1 MAQKKNL
8 KTILERWKFRYKLF
22 ILNETTLE
30 EVFRIKISRLTIFLY
45 GFFALI
51 IVFVLMSVLIIYSPL
66 KYYLPG
72 FSDYSLRSEL
82 SYNMAKID
90 SLSNLLN
97 KQTLQL
103 QTTKNIITGTL
114 SIDSI
119 PQQKDVPIE
128 KYRELVEKKSDKEIK
143 FVENFQQN
151 ISLNPVKAL
160 IMENTTKQNL
170 AVPLAGTVVVVKDSI
185 NKDNGIKLTSKN
197 GNVLAMTE
205 GVVTTVELTL
215 NNRYVV
221 VLQHLDGYLSIYKN
235 IAVPLKKVDEKVNMS
250 DAIGLIALDGERP
263 YLIFELWQNSTYIDP
278 YEVFDF

>member
-205 GVVTTVELTL
+205 GVVTAVELTL
-215 NNRYVV
+215 NNRYIV

>member
-30 EVFRIKISRLTIFLY
+30 EVFRIKISRLTVFLY

-51 IVFVLMSVLIIYSPL
+51 IVFILMSVLILYSPL
-66 KYYLPG
+66 KYYLLG

-82 SYNMAKID
+82 SYNMARID
-90 SLSNLLN
+90 SLTNLLD

-128 KYRELVEKKSDKEIK
+128 KYRELVEKKSDNEIK

-160 IMENTTKQNL
+160 IMDNTAKQNL
-170 AVPLAGTVVVVKDSI
+170 AVPLAGTIMVVKDSV

-197 GNVLAMTE
+197 GNVLAIAG
-205 GVVTTVELTL
+205 GVVTSVELTL
-215 NNRYVV
+215 NNRYVIV
-221 VLQHLDGYLSIYKN
+221 IQHLDGYLSIYKN
-235 IAVPLKKVDEKVNMS
+235 IAVPLKKVEEKVNMS
-250 DAIGLIALDGERP
+250 DVIGLIALDSERP
-263 YLIFELWQNSTYIDP
+263 YLTFELWQNSTNINP

>member
-160 IMENTTKQNL
+160 IMENTTKHNL
-170 AVPLAGTVVVVKDSI
+170 AVPLAGTVVVVKDSV
-185 NKDNGIKLTSKN
+185 NMDNGIKLTSKN

-205 GVVTTVELTL
+205 GVVTAVELTL
-215 NNRYVV
+215 NNRYIV

>member
-160 IMENTTKQNL
+160 IMENTTKHNL

-205 GVVTTVELTL
+205 GVVTAVELTL

>member
-30 EVFRIKISRLTIFLY
+30 EVFRIKISRLTVFLY
-45 GFFALI
+45 GFSALI
-51 IVFVLMSVLIIYSPL
+51 IVFALMSVLILYSPL

-82 SYNMAKID
+82 SYNMARID
-90 SLSNLLN
+90 SLTNLLD

-128 KYRELVEKKSDKEIK
+128 KYRELVEKKSDNEIK

-160 IMENTTKQNL
+160 IMDNTAKQNL
-170 AVPLAGTVVVVKDSI
+170 AVPLAGTIMVVKDSV
-185 NKDNGIKLTSKN
+185 NNDNGIKLTSKN
-197 GNVLAMTE
+197 GNVLAIAG
-205 GVVTTVELTL
+205 GVVTSVELTL
-215 NNRYVV
+215 NNRYVIV
-221 VLQHLDGYLSIYKN
+221 IQHLDGYLSIYKN
-235 IAVPLKKVDEKVNMS
+235 IAVPLKKVEEKVNMS
-250 DAIGLIALDGERP
+250 DVIGLIALDSERP
-263 YLIFELWQNSTYIDP
+263 YLTFELWQNSTNINP

>member
-30 EVFRIKISRLTIFLY
+30 EVFRIKISRLTVFLY

-51 IVFVLMSVLIIYSPL
+51 IVFILMSVLILYSPL

-82 SYNMAKID
+82 SYNMARID
-90 SLSNLLN
+90 SLTNLLD

-128 KYRELVEKKSDKEIK
+128 KYRELVEKKSDNEIK

-160 IMENTTKQNL
+160 IMDNTAKQNL
-170 AVPLAGTVVVVKDSI
+170 AVPLAGTIMVVKDSV

-197 GNVLAMTE
+197 GNVLAIAG
-205 GVVTTVELTL
+205 GVVTSVELTL
-215 NNRYVV
+215 NNRYVIV
-221 VLQHLDGYLSIYKN
+221 IQHLDGYLSIYKN
-235 IAVPLKKVDEKVNMS
+235 IAVPLKKVEEKVNMS
-250 DAIGLIALDGERP
+250 DVIGLIALDSERP
-263 YLIFELWQNSTYIDP
+263 YLTFELWQNSTNINP

>member
-160 IMENTTKQNL
+160 IMENTTKHNL
-170 AVPLAGTVVVVKDSI
+170 AVPLAGTVVVVKDSV
-185 NKDNGIKLTSKN
+185 NMDNGIKLTSKN

-205 GVVTTVELTL
+205 GVVTAVELTL
-215 NNRYVV
+215 NNRYIV

-250 DAIGLIALDGERP
+250 DAIGLIALDDERP

>member
-1 MAQKKNL
+1 
-8 KTILERWKFRYKLF
+8 
-22 ILNETTLE
+22 
-30 EVFRIKISRLTIFLY
+30 
-45 GFFALI
+45 
-51 IVFVLMSVLIIYSPL
+51 MSVLILYSPL

-82 SYNMAKID
+82 SYNMARID
-90 SLSNLLN
+90 SLTNLLD

-128 KYRELVEKKSDKEIK
+128 KYRELVEKKSDNEIK

-160 IMENTTKQNL
+160 IMDNTAKQNL
-170 AVPLAGTVVVVKDSI
+170 AVPLAGTIMVVKDSV

-197 GNVLAMTE
+197 GNVLAIAG
-205 GVVTTVELTL
+205 GVVTSVELTL
-215 NNRYVV
+215 NNRYVIV
-221 VLQHLDGYLSIYKN
+221 IQHLDGYLSIYKN
-235 IAVPLKKVDEKVNMS
+235 IAIPLKKVDEKVNMS
-250 DAIGLIALDGERP
+250 DVIGLIALDSERP
-263 YLIFELWQNSTYIDP
+263 YLTFELWQNSTNINP

>member
-8 KTILERWKFRYKLF
+8 KTTLERWKFRYKLF

-30 EVFRIKISRLTIFLY
+30 EVFRIKISRLTVFLY

-51 IVFVLMSVLIIYSPL
+51 IVFILMSVLILYSPL

-82 SYNMAKID
+82 SYNMARID
-90 SLSNLLN
+90 SLTNLLD

-128 KYRELVEKKSDKEIK
+128 KYRELVEKKSDNEIK

-160 IMENTTKQNL
+160 IMDNTAKQNL
-170 AVPLAGTVVVVKDSI
+170 AVPLAGTIMVVKDSV

-197 GNVLAMTE
+197 GNVLAIAG
-205 GVVTTVELTL
+205 GVVTSVELTL
-215 NNRYVV
+215 NNRYVIV
-221 VLQHLDGYLSIYKN
+221 IQHLDGYLSIYKN
-235 IAVPLKKVDEKVNMS
+235 IAVPLKKVEEKVNMS
-250 DAIGLIALDGERP
+250 DVIGLIALDSERP
-263 YLIFELWQNSTYIDP
+263 YLTFELWQNSTNINP

>member
-278 YEVFDF
+278 YDVFDF

>member
-30 EVFRIKISRLTIFLY
+30 EVFRIKISRLTVFLY

-51 IVFVLMSVLIIYSPL
+51 IVFILMSVLILYSPL

-82 SYNMAKID
+82 SYNMARID
-90 SLSNLLN
+90 SLTNLLD

-128 KYRELVEKKSDKEIK
+128 KYRELVEKKSDNEIK

-160 IMENTTKQNL
+160 IMDNTAKQNL
-170 AVPLAGTVVVVKDSI
+170 AVPLAGTIMVVKDSV
-185 NKDNGIKLTSKN
+185 NNDNGIKLTSKN
-197 GNVLAMTE
+197 GNVLAIAG
-205 GVVTTVELTL
+205 GVVTSVELTL
-215 NNRYVV
+215 NNRYVIV
-221 VLQHLDGYLSIYKN
+221 IQHLDGYLSIYKN
-235 IAVPLKKVDEKVNMS
+235 IAIPLKKVDEKVNMS
-250 DAIGLIALDGERP
+250 DVIGLIALDSERP
-263 YLIFELWQNSTYIDP
+263 YLTFELWQNSTNINP

>member
-160 IMENTTKQNL
+160 IMENTTKHNL

-205 GVVTTVELTL
+205 GVVTAVELTL

-278 YEVFDF
+278 YDVFDF

>member
-30 EVFRIKISRLTIFLY
+30 EVFRIKISRLTVFLY

-51 IVFVLMSVLIIYSPL
+51 IVFILMSVLILYSPL

-82 SYNMAKID
+82 SYNMARID
-90 SLSNLLN
+90 SLTNLLD

-128 KYRELVEKKSDKEIK
+128 KYRELVEKKSDNEIK

-160 IMENTTKQNL
+160 IMDNTAKQNL
-170 AVPLAGTVVVVKDSI
+170 AVPLAGTIMVVKDSV

-197 GNVLAMTE
+197 GNVLAIAG
-205 GVVTTVELTL
+205 GVVTSVELTL
-215 NNRYVV
+215 NNRYVIV
-221 VLQHLDGYLSIYKN
+221 IQHLDGYLSIYKN
-235 IAVPLKKVDEKVNMS
+235 IAVPLKKVEEKVNMS
-250 DAIGLIALDGERP
+250 DVIGLIALDSERP
-263 YLIFELWQNSTYIDP
+263 YLTFELWQNSTNVNP
-278 YEVFDF
+278 YEIFDF

>member
-205 GVVTTVELTL
+205 GVVTAVELTL

-278 YEVFDF
+278 YDVFDF

>member
-30 EVFRIKISRLTIFLY
+30 EVFRIKISRLTVFLY

-51 IVFVLMSVLIIYSPL
+51 IVFILMSVLILYSPL

-82 SYNMAKID
+82 SYNMARID
-90 SLSNLLN
+90 SLTNLLD

-128 KYRELVEKKSDKEIK
+128 KYRELVEKKSDNEIK

-160 IMENTTKQNL
+160 IMDNTAKQNL
-170 AVPLAGTVVVVKDSI
+170 AVPLAGTIMVVKDSV

-197 GNVLAMTE
+197 GNVLAIAG
-205 GVVTTVELTL
+205 GVVTSVELTL
-215 NNRYVV
+215 NNRYVIV
-221 VLQHLDGYLSIYKN
+221 IQHLDGYLSIYKN
-235 IAVPLKKVDEKVNMS
+235 IAVPLKKVEEKVNMS
-250 DAIGLIALDGERP
+250 DVIGLIALDSERP
-263 YLIFELWQNSTYIDP
+263 YLIFELWQNSTNVNP

>member
-90 SLSNLLN
+90 SLSNLLD

-205 GVVTTVELTL
+205 GVVTAVELTL

>member
-30 EVFRIKISRLTIFLY
+30 EVFRIKISRLTVFLY
-45 GFFALI
+45 VFFALI
-51 IVFVLMSVLIIYSPL
+51 IVFILMSVLILYSPL

-82 SYNMAKID
+82 SYNMARID
-90 SLSNLLN
+90 SLTNLLD

-128 KYRELVEKKSDKEIK
+128 KYRELVEKKSDNEIK

-160 IMENTTKQNL
+160 IMDNTAKQNL
-170 AVPLAGTVVVVKDSI
+170 AVPLAGTIMVVKDSV

-197 GNVLAMTE
+197 GNVLAIAG
-205 GVVTTVELTL
+205 GVVTSVELTL
-215 NNRYVV
+215 NNRYVIV
-221 VLQHLDGYLSIYKN
+221 IQHLDGYLSIYKN
-235 IAVPLKKVDEKVNMS
+235 IAVPLKKVEEKVNMS
-250 DAIGLIALDGERP
+250 DVIGLIALDSERP
-263 YLIFELWQNSTYIDP
+263 YLTFELWQNSTNINP

>member
-30 EVFRIKISRLTIFLY
+30 EVFRIKISRLTVFLY

-51 IVFVLMSVLIIYSPL
+51 IVFILMSVLILYSPL

-82 SYNMAKID
+82 SYNMARID
-90 SLSNLLN
+90 SLTNLLD

-128 KYRELVEKKSDKEIK
+128 KYRELVEKKSDNEIK

-160 IMENTTKQNL
+160 IMDNTAKQNL
-170 AVPLAGTVVVVKDSI
+170 AVPLAGTIMVVKDSV

-197 GNVLAMTE
+197 GNVLAIAG
-205 GVVTTVELTL
+205 GVVTSVELTL
-215 NNRYVV
+215 NNRYVIV
-221 VLQHLDGYLSIYKN
+221 IQHLDGYLSIYKN
-235 IAVPLKKVDEKVNMS
+235 IAIPLKKVDEKVNMS
-250 DAIGLIALDGERP
+250 DVIGLIALDSERP
-263 YLIFELWQNSTYIDP
+263 YLTFELWQNSTNINP

>member
-30 EVFRIKISRLTIFLY
+30 EVFRIKISRLTVFLY

-51 IVFVLMSVLIIYSPL
+51 IVFILMSVLILYSPL

-82 SYNMAKID
+82 SYNMARID
-90 SLSNLLN
+90 SLTNLLD

-128 KYRELVEKKSDKEIK
+128 KYRELVEKKSDNEIK

-160 IMENTTKQNL
+160 IMDNTAKQNL
-170 AVPLAGTVVVVKDSI
+170 AVPLAGTIMVVKDSV
-185 NKDNGIKLTSKN
+185 NNDNGIKLTSKN
-197 GNVLAMTE
+197 GNVLAIAG
-205 GVVTTVELTL
+205 GVVTSVELTL
-215 NNRYVV
+215 NNRYVIV
-221 VLQHLDGYLSIYKN
+221 IQHLDGYLSIYKN
-235 IAVPLKKVDEKVNMS
+235 IAVPLKKVEEKVNMS
-250 DAIGLIALDGERP
+250 DVIGLIALDSERP
-263 YLIFELWQNSTYIDP
+263 YLTFELWQNSTNINP

>member
-30 EVFRIKISRLTIFLY
+30 EVFRIKISRLTVFLY

-51 IVFVLMSVLIIYSPL
+51 IVFILMSVLILYSPL

-82 SYNMAKID
+82 SYNMARID
-90 SLSNLLN
+90 SLTNLLD

-128 KYRELVEKKSDKEIK
+128 KYRELVEKKSDNEIK

-160 IMENTTKQNL
+160 IMDNTAKQNL
-170 AVPLAGTVVVVKDSI
+170 AVPLAGTIMVVKDSV

-197 GNVLAMTE
+197 GNVLAIAG
-205 GVVTTVELTL
+205 GVVTSVELTL
-215 NNRYVV
+215 NNRYVIV
-221 VLQHLDGYLSIYKN
+221 IQHLDGYLSIYKN
-235 IAVPLKKVDEKVNMS
+235 IAVPLKKVEEKVNMS
-250 DAIGLIALDGERP
+250 DVIGLIALDSERP
-263 YLIFELWQNSTYIDP
+263 YLIFELWQNSTNVNP
-278 YEVFDF
+278 YEIFDF

>member
-30 EVFRIKISRLTIFLY
+30 EVFRIKISRLTVFLY

-51 IVFVLMSVLIIYSPL
+51 IVFILMSVLILYSPL

-82 SYNMAKID
+82 SYNMARID
-90 SLSNLLN
+90 SLTNLLD

-128 KYRELVEKKSDKEIK
+128 KYRELVEKKSDNEIK

-160 IMENTTKQNL
+160 IMDNTAKQNL
-170 AVPLAGTVVVVKDSI
+170 AVPLAGTIMVVKDSV

-197 GNVLAMTE
+197 GNVLAIAG
-205 GVVTTVELTL
+205 GVVTSVELTL
-215 NNRYVV
+215 NNRYVIV
-221 VLQHLDGYLSIYKN
+221 IQHLDGYLSIYKN
-235 IAVPLKKVDEKVNMS
+235 IAIPLKKVEEKVNMS
-250 DAIGLIALDGERP
+250 DVIGLIALDSERP
-263 YLIFELWQNSTYIDP
+263 YLTFELWQNSTNINP

>member
-30 EVFRIKISRLTIFLY
+30 EVFRIKISRLTVFLY
-45 GFFALI
+45 GFSALI
-51 IVFVLMSVLIIYSPL
+51 IVFALMSVLILYSPL

-82 SYNMAKID
+82 SYNMARID
-90 SLSNLLN
+90 SLTNLLD

-128 KYRELVEKKSDKEIK
+128 KYRELVEKKSDNEIK

-160 IMENTTKQNL
+160 IMDNTAKQNL
-170 AVPLAGTVVVVKDSI
+170 AVPLAGTIMVVKDSV
-185 NKDNGIKLTSKN
+185 NNDNGIKLTSKN
-197 GNVLAMTE
+197 GNVLAIAG
-205 GVVTTVELTL
+205 GVVTSVELTL
-215 NNRYVV
+215 NNRYVIV
-221 VLQHLDGYLSIYKN
+221 IQHLDGYLSIYKN
-235 IAVPLKKVDEKVNMS
+235 IAIPLKKVDEKVNMS
-250 DAIGLIALDGERP
+250 DVIGLIALDSERP
-263 YLIFELWQNSTYIDP
+263 YLTFELWQNSTNINP

>member
-30 EVFRIKISRLTIFLY
+30 EVFRIKISRLTVFLY

-51 IVFVLMSVLIIYSPL
+51 IVFILMSVLILYSPL

-82 SYNMAKID
+82 SYNMARID
-90 SLSNLLN
+90 SLTNLLD

-128 KYRELVEKKSDKEIK
+128 KYRELVEKKSDNEIK

-160 IMENTTKQNL
+160 IMDNTAKQNL
-170 AVPLAGTVVVVKDSI
+170 AVPLAGTIMVVKDSV

-197 GNVLAMTE
+197 GNVLAIAG
-205 GVVTTVELTL
+205 GVVTSVELTL
-215 NNRYVV
+215 NNRYVIV
-221 VLQHLDGYLSIYKN
+221 IQHLDGYLSIYKN

-250 DAIGLIALDGERP
+250 DVIGLIALDSERP
-263 YLIFELWQNSTYIDP
+263 YLTFELWQNSTNINP

>member
-205 GVVTTVELTL
+205 GVVTAVELTL